1 VIKKNI
7 SGEKLKTNISE
18 RYTIMERFFVPLNIG
33 KNEIYFSVRDNI
45 SQKRLRKLEIVA
57 IKK

>member
-1 VIKKNI
+1 
-7 SGEKLKTNISE
+7 
-18 RYTIMERFFVPLNIG
+18 MESFVVPLNKG

-45 SQKRLRKLEIVA
+45 SQKRLRKLDIVE

>member
-1 VIKKNI
+1 VRKEIEDSNVKERKQWVKNI
-7 SGEKLKTNISE
+7 KN
-18 RYTIMERFFVPLNIG
+18 G

-45 SQKRLRKLEIVA
+45 LQKRLRKLDIVE